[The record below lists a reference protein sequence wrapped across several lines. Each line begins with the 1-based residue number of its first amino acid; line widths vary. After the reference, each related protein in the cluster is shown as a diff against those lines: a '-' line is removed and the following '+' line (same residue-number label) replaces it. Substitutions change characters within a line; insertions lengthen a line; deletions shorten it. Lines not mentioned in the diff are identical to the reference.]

1 MSPLRISVIWH
12 MHQPDYRDPIS
23 GRVAM
28 PFVRLHALR
37 GYRDV
42 AMWLKESGLNMCMNL
57 VPSLLEQ
64 LQDLDAEWEVVK
76 GRDAHLDASCAPP
89 ARLSRSQM
97 RLLVSGNEA
106 MWRAPHAQALR
117 EAVSAGATLSE
128 QQALDLQVWGTL
140 AWVGWSGL
148 RDAPELARL
157 KAKEQGFTVEER
169 DGMLRSCAALWRSVL
184 PLLRSLTQE
193 LSTTP
198 LCHPILPLL
207 VDCAHAAR
215 CLPDYPKGA
224 VEHAYPQDALA
235 QLILGKARAEAILG
249 RRVRGLWPSEGSVS
263 PEILPLVKEAGFAWL
278 ATDQAVLERSEAEPG
293 DHRQA
298 WDLGGIAGLFRDRE
312 LSDFLGFVAAREA
325 PEQAARSFLTR
336 CRTRGGDL
344 LIALDGENPW
354 EAFADAGQAFMA
366 ALTERLAGET
376 LLSPAELGASA
387 RAKVHRLHTGSWIN
401 ADFGIWIG
409 DEADRE
415 AWRLL
420 AHARR
425 AAAEAGDPP
434 QAMAHLYAAQG
445 SDWFWWYG
453 PEFQTPFAPL
463 FDHLFRAHLR
473 AAWQVL
479 GQVPAELDV
488 PLVNPLGAR
497 APAADLG
504 AAPVMR
510 RLVAGVA
517 SLSAGAAMHSES
529 GGLRALRYG
538 PVEQGLWVEAEGH
551 PQGAVE
557 LEIGGRRVPLIGPTV
572 LAGEVLPTQV
582 VLHIQTPSGGL
593 RVPPVDRIHL
603 CSPDPEWWV

>member
-42 AMWLKESGLNMCMNL
+42 AIWLQESGLEMCMNL

-64 LQDLDAEWEVVK
+64 LQDLDADWEVLK
-76 GRDAHLDASCAPP
+76 GRDAHLEASCAPP
-89 ARLSRSQM
+89 ERLTQSQM

-106 MWRAPHAQALR
+106 MWRAPHARDLR
-117 EAVSAGATLSE
+117 EAVCAGAALSE

-148 RDAPELARL
+148 RDAPRLAGL
-157 KAKEQGFTVEER
+157 KAKERGFTRAER
-169 DGMLRSCAALWRSVL
+169 DEMLGVCATLWRSVL
-184 PLLRSLTQE
+184 PLLRGLKQE

-207 VDCAHAAR
+207 VDCAHAER

-224 VEHAYPQDALA
+224 VDHTYPQDALA
-235 QLILGKARAEAILG
+235 QLTLGKARAEAILG
-249 RRVRGLWPSEGSVS
+249 RALQGLWPSEGAVS
-263 PEILPLVKEAGFAWL
+263 PEILPLVTQAGFSWL
-278 ATDQAVLERSEAEPG
+278 ATDQAVLEHSEREPG

-325 PEQAARSFLTR
+325 PEQAARSFLAR
-336 CRTRGGDL
+336 CRARGGDL

-354 EAFADAGQAFMA
+354 EAFADAGQAFMS
-366 ALTERLAGET
+366 ALTEQLAGEI
-376 LLSPAELGASA
+376 LLSPSA
-387 RAKVHRLHTGSWIN
+387 LAATAKAKVQRLHTGSWIN

-420 AHARR
+420 AHARK
-425 AAAEAGDPP
+425 AAAQAGDPP

-453 PEFQTPFAPL
+453 PEFETPFAPL

-473 AAWQVL
+473 AAWRVL
-479 GQVPAELDV
+479 GPVPAELDV
-488 PLVNPLGAR
+488 PLSTPLGAR

-504 AAPVMR
+504 TAPATR
-510 RLVAGVA
+510 SLLAGVA
-517 SLSAGAAMHSES
+517 SVSAGAAMHSES

-538 PVEQGLWVEAEGH
+538 PVEEGLWVEVEGEA
-551 PQGAVE
+551 QGPVE
-557 LEIGGRRVPLIGPTV
+557 LEIGGRRVPLRGATV
-572 LAGEVLPTQV
+572 LAGEVLPAQV
-582 VLHIQTPSGGL
+582 VLHIQAPGGGL

-603 CSPDPEWWV
+603 ASPDPEWWV